1 MGTGEV
7 WRSVDG
13 GWKRADGR
21 TDEYLIKQERG
32 KTQEAPIK
40 GLIESLSCVSSK
52 STFHPMPI
60 KIGSKSQSTIVLL
73 PFYYYYYE
81 ASSKMAKPS
90 ESISTGKGGDGNVI
104 ILSRPSRSSGGGG
117 RRGRRGKALAEMPST
132 STSST
137 SSIDISAPAATG
149 IVAGEEH
156 IEEKSN
162 TVPDASRSLDTLETS
177 ESSSASATAV
187 HESADDILL
196 GAPSTTSAEA
206 AFASSSAPETSL
218 SEPAVTIFS
227 APATRPGRWRRQHQQ
242 PRRSSLHKMPASRKK
257 TVSFQTDEDG
267 GCLCSFREIDA
278 VSDMSPKEIAMVWY
292 SEDDLDDMQEDVADV
307 LEIIA
312 GNATTRRSARSDDEG
327 GDDVAVD
334 DDDNYPDTRG
344 LEGMRTAME
353 RQDLQAARELN
364 WDAVLDEQ
372 DRQWDVIDASGG
384 VDEWGETF
392 NGCQLM
398 DPEKMGDIARKSSQ
412 KCVKIAQELGKAD
425 AEYVRAMVKLE
436 AEAREAPKFAGNE
449 KPVELCPPPLPGPP
463 SNRLASRSVSS
474 GEGGIG
480 QVGLGAAGKRGGGI
494 RTGAAGAALRQQR
507 RTRQSFNAQPG
518 LPSRPFNQPLRRV
531 RSGGDVPDS
540 LSNMVDA
547 LDSHSNDS
555 DDPRI
560 DSDGA
565 SRSHPNNYT
574 GSRTENTSEKSTI
587 NSKTRNQRNNALQ
600 GLRSARQMER
610 IGESRRVLAKGGSFR
625 VAAPTSGDASPRR
638 ISSKTSTQ
646 TKQASMDA
654 AATNKRKVRKGR
666 LRKPTSRAENI
677 KKLLSSSS
685 GDANRNAKDTVSTS
699 SQTSTSKGMTHL
711 LKGKNKKTQ
720 ANSSKHHG
728 AYDFAP
734 LAA

>member
-1 MGTGEV
+1 
-7 WRSVDG
+7 
-13 GWKRADGR
+13 
-21 TDEYLIKQERG
+21 
-32 KTQEAPIK
+32 
-40 GLIESLSCVSSK
+40 
-52 STFHPMPI
+52 
-60 KIGSKSQSTIVLL
+60 
-73 PFYYYYYE
+73 
-81 ASSKMAKPS
+81 MAKPS
-90 ESISTGKGGDGNVI
+90 ESISTGNGGDGNVI

-137 SSIDISAPAATG
+137 SSIDISAPAATS
-149 IVAGEEH
+149 IVAGGEH

-162 TVPDASRSLDTLETS
+162 TAPDACRSLDTLETS
-177 ESSSASATAV
+177 ESSYASATAV
-187 HESADDILL
+187 SLLHESADDILL
-196 GAPSTTSAEA
+196 RAPAITSAEA
-206 AFASSSAPETSL
+206 ALASSSAPETSL
-218 SEPAVTIFS
+218 SKPAVTILS

-242 PRRSSLHKMPASRKK
+242 PRRSSLHKTPASRKK

-278 VSDMSPKEIAMVWY
+278 VSDMSPEEIAMVWY

-327 GDDVAVD
+327 GDDVTVD
-334 DDDNYPDTRG
+334 DDDDHPDTRG

-398 DPEKMGDIARKSSQ
+398 DPEKMGDVARKSSQ
-412 KCVKIAQELGKAD
+412 KCAKIAQELGKAD
-425 AEYVRAMVKLE
+425 AEYVQAMVKLE

-449 KPVELCPPPLPGPP
+449 KPVELFPPPLPGPP

-507 RTRQSFNAQPG
+507 RTRQSFNVQPG
-518 LPSRPFNQPLRRV
+518 LPRPLNQPLRRV

-540 LSNMVDA
+540 LSNMVEA
-547 LDSHSNDS
+547 FDSHSNDS
-555 DDPRI
+555 DAPRI
-560 DSDGA
+560 VSDGA
-565 SRSHPNNYT
+565 SRSHPNNCT
-574 GSRTENTSEKSTI
+574 GSRAENTSEKTTI
-587 NSKTRNQRNNALQ
+587 NSKTRNHRNNTLQ

-638 ISSKTSTQ
+638 ISGKASSQ
-646 TKQASMDA
+646 TKQTAVDN
-654 AATNKRKVRKGR
+654 TTINKRKVRKGR
-666 LRKPTSRAENI
+666 LRKPKSRAENI
-677 KKLLSSSS
+677 RKLLGSSSS
-685 GDANRNAKDTVSTS
+685 DANRNAKDTVPTS
-699 SQTSTSKGMTHL
+699 SQTSNSKGKGMTHL
-711 LKGKNKKTQ
+711 LKGKSKKTQ
-720 ANSSKHHG
+720 ANSSKQHG

>member
-1 MGTGEV
+1 
-7 WRSVDG
+7 
-13 GWKRADGR
+13 
-21 TDEYLIKQERG
+21 
-32 KTQEAPIK
+32 
-40 GLIESLSCVSSK
+40 
-52 STFHPMPI
+52 
-60 KIGSKSQSTIVLL
+60 
-73 PFYYYYYE
+73 
-81 ASSKMAKPS
+81 MAKPS
-90 ESISTGKGGDGNVI
+90 ESTSTGNGGDGNVI

-117 RRGRRGKALAEMPST
+117 RRGRRGKALAEIPST

-149 IVAGEEH
+149 IVAGGEH
-156 IEEKSN
+156 DEEKRN
-162 TVPDASRSLDTLETS
+162 TAPDASRSLDTLETS
-177 ESSSASATAV
+177 ESSSTSATAV
-187 HESADDILL
+187 SLLHESESTADEILL
-196 GAPSTTSAEA
+196 GAPAITSDEA

-218 SEPAVTIFS
+218 TEPAVTIFS
-227 APATRPGRWRRQHQQ
+227 APTTRPGLRRRQHQQ
-242 PRRSSLHKMPASRKK
+242 PRRPSLHKVPTSRKK

-267 GCLCSFREIDA
+267 GCLCSFHEIAA
-278 VSDMSPKEIAMVWY
+278 VSEMLPEEIAIVWY

-312 GNATTRRSARSDDEG
+312 GNATTRKNACTSSDDKG
-327 GDDVAVD
+327 VD
-334 DDDNYPDTRG
+334 DDATVDDDNHPDTRG
-344 LEGMRTAME
+344 LEGMRTPSE
-353 RQDLQAARELN
+353 RQDLQAVRELN

-425 AEYVRAMVKLE
+425 AEYVRAMVKCE
-436 AEAREAPKFAGNE
+436 AETREAPKFAGNE
-449 KPVELCPPPLPGPP
+449 KPVELFPPPPLPAAP

-474 GEGGIG
+474 GEGVIG

-507 RTRQSFNAQPG
+507 RTRQSFNVQPG
-518 LPSRPFNQPLRRV
+518 LPSRPVNQPLRRV

-547 LDSHSNDS
+547 LDGRSNDI
-555 DDPRI
+555 DAPRI
-560 DSDGA
+560 VSDGV

-574 GSRTENTSEKSTI
+574 GSRAENTSETSTI
-587 NSKTRNQRNNALQ
+587 YSKTRNHRNNTLQ

-610 IGESRRVLAKGGSFR
+610 IGESRRVLTKGGSFR
-625 VAAPTSGDASPRR
+625 VAAPTSGDASPLR
-638 ISSKTSTQ
+638 ISGRTPTQ
-646 TKQASMDA
+646 TKQASMDN
-654 AATNKRKVRKGR
+654 AATNNKRKVRKGR
-666 LRKPTSRAENI
+666 LRKPKSRAENI
-677 KKLLSSSS
+677 KKLLSSSN
-685 GDANRNAKDTVSTS
+685 GDANRNAKDTVPTS
-699 SQTSTSKGMTHL
+699 SHTSNSKGMTHL

-720 ANSSKHHG
+720 ANSSKNHG